1 MVIHVS
7 DVMTQNPNGSEGF
20 RNKGLSQFHVVYLPR
35 EVMLILL
42 MESKGITLYSLALGT
57 SEPNYEWEY

>member
-1 MVIHVS
+1 MAVK
-7 DVMTQNPNGSEGF
+7 GSETQ
-20 RNKGLSQFHVVYLPR
+20 RLVSKFHVVYLPR
-35 EVMLILL
+35 EVILILL

>member
-20 RNKGLSQFHVVYLPR
+20 RNTKACLKISCIFFFYP
-35 EVMLILL
+35 
-42 MESKGITLYSLALGT
+42 
-57 SEPNYEWEY
+57 